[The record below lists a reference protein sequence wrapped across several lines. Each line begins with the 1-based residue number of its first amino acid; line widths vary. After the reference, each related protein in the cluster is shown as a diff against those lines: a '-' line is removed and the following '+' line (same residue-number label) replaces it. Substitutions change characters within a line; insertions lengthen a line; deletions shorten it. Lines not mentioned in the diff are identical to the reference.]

1 MDTTEKAPLLIQLEQ
16 SRTAMLDVLD
26 GVSEDTASRHPAPGR
41 WSILDCVEHVIVAED
56 YLLAQI
62 MTATPLDAQLR
73 NEKREAA
80 IPVRGLDRSRV
91 IESPELAKPSGRFP
105 TLREA
110 LQQFL
115 ASRKGTMS
123 FVENCAA
130 DLRSQSIPHPLFGDV
145 SCYEA
150 LLMIAAHSSRHTKQ
164 IEECRETLLL
174 PR

>member
-1 MDTTEKAPLLIQLEQ
+1 
-16 SRTAMLDVLD
+16 MLDVLD
-26 GVSEDTASRHPAPGR
+26 GVSEETAARQPALGR
-41 WSILDCVEHVIVAED
+41 WSILDCVEHVIFAED

-62 MTATPLDAQLR
+62 MTATPLDAPLR
-73 NEKREAA
+73 NEKRENA
-80 IPVRGLDRSRV
+80 IPVRGIDRSRV
-91 IESPELAKPSGRFP
+91 IESPDLAKPSGRFP

-115 ASRKGTMS
+115 ASRMSTMS
-123 FVENCAA
+123 FVERCTA

-150 LLMIAAHSSRHTKQ
+150 LLMIAVHSLRHTKQ
-164 IEECRETLLL
+164 IEECREALLL